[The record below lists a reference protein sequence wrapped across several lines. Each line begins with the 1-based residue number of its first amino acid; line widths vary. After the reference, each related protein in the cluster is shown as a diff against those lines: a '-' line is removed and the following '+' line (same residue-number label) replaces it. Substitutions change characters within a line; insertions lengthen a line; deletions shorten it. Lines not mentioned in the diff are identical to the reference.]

1 MILPPLIEVDSTVSG
16 VQIINPLRCF
26 FSLQRLAGAQVL
38 RQLLPPAYVCLRGF
52 AQVQVTG
59 VFMGAFAGNLPV
71 WGARVLLP
79 AQRPFARFHCEGA
92 GMLRH

>member
-26 FSLQRLAGAQVL
+26 ISLQRLAGTQVL
-38 RQLLPPAYVCLRGF
+38 RQLLPPAVVSLRGF